1 MTQIDLSLRIYTKRG
16 NYECMGYD
24 NLLYIYLYMQLQ
36 RHSQNLLKEENL
48 CQFFFFFFFFFN
60 IMLNYFIKS
69 SKNELCHL
77 ADVKPGVK
85 QQEIKE
91 LF

>member
-48 CQFFFFFFFFFN
+48 CQFFFFFFQ
-60 IMLNYFIKS
+60 IMLNDILKS